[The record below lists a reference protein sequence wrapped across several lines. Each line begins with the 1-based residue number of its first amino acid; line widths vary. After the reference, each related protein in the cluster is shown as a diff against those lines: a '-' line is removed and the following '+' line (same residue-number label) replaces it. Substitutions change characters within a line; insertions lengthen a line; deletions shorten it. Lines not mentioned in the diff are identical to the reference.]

1 MNRDMEIM
9 SVGNEL
15 LIGKI
20 ANTNAQWMAK
30 RATILGIAV
39 KRITVMPDNVEETA
53 NAIREALKRKP
64 QFFLIT
70 GGLGPTFDDKTLETI
85 AKALRCKLEIN
96 QDALLIVKQKYLAYA
111 AKTGKQNAELTPP
124 QVKMATIP
132 EKAQPIHNPIGAAP
146 AVRLDIDGTILIA
159 LPGVPREMEAIFE
172 ETVEPL
178 LKQASGGI
186 GFFET
191 SLYIGDIMESV
202 LAPLIDLAMQA
213 NPGIYIKSHPR
224 GEENKPHLEIHFSTT
239 ASNKQ
244 EAQEKLQKTM
254 TQLSELIMKSKGKV
268 FSEKQV
274 LSRNPKN

>member
-1 MNRDMEIM
+1 MEIM

-20 ANTNAQWMAK
+20 ANTNAQWLAK
-30 RATILGIAV
+30 RATALGITV
-39 KRITVMPDNVEETA
+39 KRITVMPDNVVETA
-53 NAIREALKRKP
+53 RAIRETLKRKP
-64 QFFLIT
+64 QFFLTT

-96 QDALLIVKQKYLAYA
+96 QEALQMVKQKYLEYA
-111 AKTGKQNAELTPP
+111 AKTGKQPLELTQA

-132 EKAQPIHNPIGAAP
+132 EKAQPIRNPIGTAP
-146 AVRLDIDGTILIA
+146 AVRLTVEGTILIV

-172 ETVEPL
+172 ETVAPL

-191 SLYIGDIMESV
+191 SLYVDGIMESV
-202 LAPLIDLAMQA
+202 LAPLIDVAMQD

-224 GEENKPHLEIHFSTT
+224 SEENKPHMEIHFSTT
-239 ASNKQ
+239 ADNEQ
-244 EAQEKLQKTM
+244 EAQKKLQETVI
-254 TQLSELIMKSKGKV
+254 QLSELITKSKGKV

-274 LSRNPKN
+274 SNRNPKN